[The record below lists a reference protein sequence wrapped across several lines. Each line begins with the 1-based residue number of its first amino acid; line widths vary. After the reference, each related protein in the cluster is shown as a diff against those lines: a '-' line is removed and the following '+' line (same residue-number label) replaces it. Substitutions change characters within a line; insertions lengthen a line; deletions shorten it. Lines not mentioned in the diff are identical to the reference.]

1 TAEIL
6 RVISSSPTDT
16 QPVFNSIL
24 ESATRLC
31 DAHRGALHLFDG
43 ESRTLVAEQGASA
56 AFAESRNRAPLRPGP
71 LSGLGQLVAGK
82 CVIHIADLAAT
93 PGYAVRDPLVTA
105 SVELDGTRTYLAVPM
120 LKEGSVIGAI

>member
-1 TAEIL
+1 MTESSADPFAESRTLREQVVQLRAAVAEYDEQQKATAEIL

-71 LSGLGQLVAGK
+71 LSGLA
-82 CVIHIADLAAT
+82 
-93 PGYAVRDPLVTA
+93 PL
-105 SVELDGTRTYLAVPM
+105 
-120 LKEGSVIGAI
+120 